1 MEDYMKKTN
10 PKTALTP
17 EEKIRVAAA
26 YEVFN
31 IDQHV
36 LAFLYGVNQGRINE
50 AIMDL
55 KQAAGYDLGEKP

>member
-1 MEDYMKKTN
+1 MKKTN

-36 LAFLYGVNQGRINE
+36 LAFLYGVIKAE
-50 AIMDL
+50 L
-55 KQAAGYDLGEKP
+55 TKLLWT